1 MRKSLWIAVLVTV
14 LCIGLGVTGFVR
26 LNESGKQIQYEE
38 TVLFGDKSAI
48 NGLTVRHQLGAP
60 TGSGYLYWDTAYRPA
75 EGISETDY
83 IYREKKLE
91 TPVENKE
98 YLNIGVYSGGGIH
111 TTGSIDL
118 EKDGGEWAPV
128 LLDVAQHAGTELSY
142 SEIVDL
148 KDYFEYYPMS
158 ISVNIGTL
166 QIYSDSGMWD
176 SDVEQWMK
184 ILQNEFR
191 IPIPEKSGYVKVEMF
206 KRTDGSV
213 YAYSISPVE
222 SIPSFST
229 YSLITEKDCYLLV
242 ERREKDVDS
251 SRVKQYWAIYR
262 IPYETV
268 EDAGSCEKTILHME
282 EMQKIASEDSGI
294 SFHKIRY
301 DEKMDRI
308 EIICGEGS
316 GLRQPTLMVFD
327 VKTGETVQA
336 MTLTESDDDT
346 QIHEVYCHD
355 DFIVIT
361 MRDLR
366 QDGRRWFTLL
376 SRGADGRY
384 QIEFEGD
391 FPEKEVTDNEIWLKI
406 YDPQYAVSM
415 DFDGER
421 LVMGAIVNG
430 YLDGSKQPGL
440 FQIIVYEAGELI
452 FHGQYQSSLVI
463 GEDID
468 DGWQHLKWTPLTVS
482 WD

>member
-1 MRKSLWIAVLVTV
+1 M
-14 LCIGLGVTGFVR
+14 
-26 LNESGKQIQYEE
+26 
-38 TVLFGDKSAI
+38 
-48 NGLTVRHQLGAP
+48 
-60 TGSGYLYWDTAYRPA
+60 
-75 EGISETDY
+75 
-83 IYREKKLE
+83 
-91 TPVENKE
+91 
-98 YLNIGVYSGGGIH
+98 
-111 TTGSIDL
+111 
-118 EKDGGEWAPV
+118 

-191 IPIPEKSGYVKVEMF
+191 IPIPEKSSYVKVEMF

-391 FPEKEVTDNEIWLKI
+391 FPEKEVTDNEIW
-406 YDPQYAVSM
+406 PQYAVSM